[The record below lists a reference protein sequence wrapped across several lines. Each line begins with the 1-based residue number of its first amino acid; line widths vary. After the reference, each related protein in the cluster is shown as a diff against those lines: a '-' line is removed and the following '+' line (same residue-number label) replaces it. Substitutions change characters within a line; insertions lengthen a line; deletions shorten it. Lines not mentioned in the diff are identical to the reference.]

1 MDLVPCNKQCSF
13 STEEQARDFYYL
25 QKDEGKVQ
33 VVWLSKAEEKQYGP
47 LSVALF

>member
-1 MDLVPCNKQCSF
+1 MDLIPNNKQFAF
-13 STEEQARDFYYL
+13 STEEQARDFYDL

-47 LSVALF
+47 MLVALF